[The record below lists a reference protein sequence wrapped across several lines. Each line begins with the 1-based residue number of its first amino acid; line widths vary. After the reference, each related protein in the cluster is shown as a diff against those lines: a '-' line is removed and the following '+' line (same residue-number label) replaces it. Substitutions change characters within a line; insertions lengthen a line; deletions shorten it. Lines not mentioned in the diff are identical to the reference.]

1 MSEELR
7 ENKMGT
13 MPVRRLVLSMSLPMM
28 IAMLVQA
35 LYNVV
40 DSYFVAKLSENAL
53 TAVGMVFPFQNLMI
67 AVGVGTGVGVNAFL
81 SRSLGEKNYDAANR
95 AAENGVFLA
104 VLSTLVFTV
113 AGLTL
118 AHPFIAVQTDIPDIV
133 SSGTAYMRI
142 CGGLSFGLFLE
153 IMFERLL
160 QATGRTF
167 YTMLT
172 QGTGAIINI
181 IMDPVLI
188 FGLGPFPRMEVAG
201 AAAAT
206 VLGQIV
212 AAVLAVL
219 FNLTCNHDIHPTLR
233 GFRPNGPVIRNIYS
247 VGAPSIILNS
257 IGSVMTFGMNQILFA
272 FSSTAVAVFNVY
284 FKLQSFVFM
293 PVFGLNN
300 GMVPF
305 LAVLSTLVFT
315 VAGLTLAHPFIA
327 VQTDIPDIVSSGTAY
342 MRICGG
348 LSFGLFLEIMFE
360 RLLQATGRTFY
371 TMLTQGTGAIIN
383 IIMDPVLIFGLGPFP
398 RMEVAG
404 AAAAT
409 VLGQIVAAVLAVL
422 FNLTCNHDIHPTL
435 RGFRPNGPVIRN
447 IYSVGAPSIILNSIG
462 SVMTFGMNQILFAF
476 SSTAVAVFNVYF
488 KLQSFVFMPVF
499 GLNNGMVPIVSYN
512 YGARKRKRLVDTVK
526 FSALLAVAI
535 MLVGLVVIQLFPA
548 NILGLFEA
556 SPDMLDIGV
565 PALRIIS
572 LCFVFAGF
580 SIICSSTFQA
590 LGNGLLSMMISIVR
604 QLLILLPAAFFL
616 SLSGS
621 VTAVWWAFPIAEL
634 ASLALC
640 VIFLRR
646 IYRRVILP
654 LE

>member
-167 YTMLT
+167 YTMIT

-257 IGSVMTFGMNQILFA
+257 IGSVMTFGMNKILISFT
-272 FSSTAVAVFNVY
+272 STATAVFGVY

-293 PVFGLNN
+293 P
-300 GMVPF
+300 
-305 LAVLSTLVFT
+305 
-315 VAGLTLAHPFIA
+315 I
-327 VQTDIPDIVSSGTAY
+327 
-342 MRICGG
+342 
-348 LSFGLFLEIMFE
+348 
-360 RLLQATGRTFY
+360 
-371 TMLTQGTGAIIN
+371 
-383 IIMDPVLIFGLGPFP
+383 
-398 RMEVAG
+398 
-404 AAAAT
+404 
-409 VLGQIVAAVLAVL
+409 
-422 FNLTCNHDIHPTL
+422 
-435 RGFRPNGPVIRN
+435 
-447 IYSVGAPSIILNSIG
+447 
-462 SVMTFGMNQILFAF
+462 
-476 SSTAVAVFNVYF
+476 
-488 KLQSFVFMPVF
+488 F
-499 GLNNGMVPIVSYN
+499 GLNNGMVPIISYN
-512 YGARKRKRLVDTVK
+512 YGARKPDRMMKTIKLSILYATCIMIIG
-526 FSALLAVAI
+526 VAI
-535 MLVGLVVIQLFPA
+535 FMLIPDKLLSIF
-548 NILGLFEA
+548 NA
-556 SPDMLDIGV
+556 SETMQQIGV
-565 PALRIIS
+565 PALRTIS
-572 LCFVFAGF
+572 LSFVFAGF
-580 SIICSSTFQA
+580 SICMLSVCQS
-590 LGNGLLSMMISIVR
+590 LGHGMLSLSVSVVR
-604 QLLILLPAAFFL
+604 QLVILLPTAYLLARF
-616 SLSGS
+616 SGLN
-621 VTAVWWAFPIAEL
+621 AVWWAFPFAEL
-634 ASLALC
+634 FSLALC
-640 VIFLRR
+640 LIYFRY
-646 IYRRVILP
+646 IYRKEIKP
-654 LE
+654 LGNAS